1 MLVVF
6 FRYTE
11 QTGSDVK
18 QNLGG
23 LRTVSNQ
30 QPVEAEAKKY
40 VNLILNLGLPKKW
53 LYREDGYIDSPPPY
67 GRGIPLVPSGQKK
80 RGGAR
85 ALRLEPLPS
94 GFLEVVHDLAIPEG
108 SLETLLIDVLPCLR
122 GDLH

>member
-23 LRTVSNQ
+23 LRTVATSRSRSQ
-30 QPVEAEAKKY
+30 KI
-40 VNLILNLGLPKKW
+40 NLTLNLGLPKKW

-67 GRGIPLVPSGQKK
+67 GSGIPLVPSGQKK
-80 RGGAR
+80 EEEP
-85 ALRLEPLPS
+85 EPLGSDPS
-94 GFLEVVHDLAIPEG
+94 PRGF
-108 SLETLLIDVLPCLR
+108 
-122 GDLH
+122 